1 MQQLALDSILAAYG
15 CNCNLNLDNA
25 RRLAGG
31 FVDGSEESQLLKACL
46 TACMQS
52 LYSVCK
58 ACVFLFCQSILQD
71 NSCLWIMQADLLKR
85 LMRKDQPPQRR
96 PRQVG
101 FTFMTSHHCS

>member
-31 FVDGSEESQLLKACL
+31 FVEGSEESQLLKACL

-58 ACVFLFCQSILQD
+58 AVLSEHT
-71 NSCLWIMQADLLKR
+71 AR
-85 LMRKDQPPQRR
+85 
-96 PRQVG
+96 
-101 FTFMTSHHCS
+101 